1 MNLNKIKYIKVD
13 YADTCA
19 ISGYR
24 TNTIAVTKH
33 GSIYCCTHSR
43 KVNDVVVWNKILNNL
58 IK

>member
-13 YADTCA
+13 YAGTCA

-24 TNTIAVTKH
+24 TNTKAITKH
-33 GSIYCCTHSR
+33 GEIYCCTHSKR
-43 KVNDVVVWNKILNNL
+43 CSEVNVWNKILNNL